1 MKIWAGR
8 LQEASS
14 RRNEGT
20 MAKKKQR
27 VKPPKKAPREHQP
40 DKAVVYILGDSPMVE
55 EHIAL
60 CSSHGYAVVYDLDV
74 KSQTPQTFD
83 SGLVRKSAK
92 IPSNVSFALELTNID
107 LEKKRK
113 NLEALDKAL
122 PVNIAIA
129 SSSVT
134 VSATEQ
140 SSWINHKSRLVGICS
155 LPTLS
160 KASLVE
166 VAPTVFSP
174 AETIQVVQRFFG
186 SIGKEIELVQDR
198 VGMVFPRI
206 VCQII
211 NEAAFALQEE
221 IATPQDIDLAMKLGA
236 DFPEGPIEWADKL
249 GMQQVYAVLS
259 ALHRD
264 LGEDRYRVSPLLRQ
278 MALSGTWWKKK

>member
-1 MKIWAGR
+1 
-8 LQEASS
+8 
-14 RRNEGT
+14 
-20 MAKKKQR
+20 MAKKKQK
-27 VKPPKKAPREHQP
+27 VKSPQKSPPVYQP
-40 DKAVVYILGDSPMVE
+40 KRAIVYVVGDSPMVE
-55 EHIAL
+55 EYIAL
-60 CSSHGYAVVYDLDV
+60 CSSHGYVVLYDLGE
-74 KSQTPQTFD
+74 KSQTPQSFD
-83 SGLVRKSAK
+83 PSLVRKSAK

-122 PVNIAIA
+122 PVITAIV

-140 SSWINHKSRLVGICS
+140 SLWINHKSRLVGFCA

-160 KASLVE
+160 KTSLVE

-174 AETIQVVQRFFG
+174 AETIQVVQRFFT
-186 SIGKEIELVQDR
+186 SVGKEIELVQDR

-236 DFPEGPIEWADKL
+236 NYPLGPIEWADKL
-249 GMQQVYAVLS
+249 GMQQVHAVLS

-264 LGEDRYRVSPLLRQ
+264 LGEGRYRISPLLRQ
-278 MALSGTWWKKK
+278 MALSGTWWKRM

>member
-1 MKIWAGR
+1 
-8 LQEASS
+8 
-14 RRNEGT
+14 
-20 MAKKKQR
+20 MAKKKSRTRRPEVMPR
-27 VKPPKKAPREHQP
+27 VHQP
-40 DKAVVYILGDSPMVE
+40 EKAVVYILGDSPMVE
-55 EHIAL
+55 EYIVL
-60 CSSHGYAVVYDLDV
+60 CSSHGYAVAYDAEGIGAVDASLA
-74 KSQTPQTFD
+74 
-83 SGLVRKSAK
+83 RKTAK
-92 IPSNVSFALELTNID
+92 MPENVSFALELTNID

-122 PVNIAIA
+122 PVTTAIV

-140 SSWINHKSRLVGICS
+140 SSWIHHKSRLVGFCS

-160 KASLVE
+160 TASLVE

-174 AETIQVVQRFFG
+174 AETIQVVQRFFK
-186 SIGKEIELVQDR
+186 SVGKEIELVQDR

-211 NEAAFALQEE
+211 NEAAFVLQEE
-221 IATPQDIDLAMKLGA
+221 VASPQDIDLAMKLGA
-236 DFPEGPIEWADKL
+236 NFPFGPIEWADKL

-264 LGEDRYRVSPLLRQ
+264 LGEERYRISPLLRQ
-278 MALSGTWWKKK
+278 MALSGSWWKRM

>member
-1 MKIWAGR
+1 
-8 LQEASS
+8 
-14 RRNEGT
+14 
-20 MAKKKQR
+20 MAKKKQ
-27 VKPPKKAPREHQP
+27 KAKSPQKSPPVHQP
-40 DKAVVYILGDSPMVE
+40 EKAIVYVVGDSPMVE
-55 EHIAL
+55 EYIAL
-60 CSSHGYAVVYDLDV
+60 CSSHRYAVVYDV
-74 KSQTPQTFD
+74 AGNSQIPQTFD
-83 SGLVRKSAK
+83 AKGVRQSAK
-92 IPSNVSFALELTNID
+92 IPNNVSFALELTNID

-122 PVNIAIA
+122 PATTAIV

-140 SSWINHKSRLVGICS
+140 SSWISHKSRLVGFCA

-160 KASLVE
+160 KTSLVE

-174 AETIQVVQRFFG
+174 AETVQVVQRFFK
-186 SIGKEIELVQDR
+186 SVGKEIELVQDR

-206 VCQII
+206 ICQII

-236 DFPEGPIEWADKL
+236 NYPLGPIEWADRF

-264 LGEDRYRVSPLLRQ
+264 LGEDRYRISPLLRQ
-278 MALSGTWWKKK
+278 MALSGTWWKRT

>member
-1 MKIWAGR
+1 
-8 LQEASS
+8 
-14 RRNEGT
+14 
-20 MAKKKQR
+20 MAKRKQ
-27 VKPPKKAPREHQP
+27 KAKAPEKKLREHQSGR
-40 DKAVVYILGDSPMVE
+40 AIVYIVGDSPIVE
-55 EHIAL
+55 EYVAL
-60 CSSHGYAVVYDLDV
+60 CSSHGYAAIYDLDG
-74 KSQTPQTFD
+74 KSQILQNIDTR
-83 SGLVRKSAK
+83 LVRKSAQ
-92 IPSNVSFALELTNID
+92 IPRDVSFALELTNID
-107 LEKKRK
+107 PEKKRK
-113 NLEALDKAL
+113 NLEALDKTL
-122 PVNIAIA
+122 PVTTAIA

-140 SSWINHKSRLVGICS
+140 SSWINHKSRLVGFCA

-160 KASLVE
+160 KGSLVE

-174 AETIQVVQRFFG
+174 AETIQVVQRFFN
-186 SIGKEIELVQDR
+186 SLGKEIELVQDR

-236 DFPEGPIEWADKL
+236 NFPLGPIEWADKL

-278 MALSGTWWKKK
+278 MALGGTWWKKM

>member
-1 MKIWAGR
+1 
-8 LQEASS
+8 
-14 RRNEGT
+14 
-20 MAKKKQR
+20 MAKKKPRTKSPEKTPR
-27 VKPPKKAPREHQP
+27 VHQP
-40 DKAVVYILGDSPMVE
+40 EKAVVYIVGDSPMVE
-55 EHIAL
+55 EHVAL
-60 CSSHGYAVVYDLDV
+60 CSSHGYAVVYDLNG
-74 KSQTPQTFD
+74 KSQILQTVDASF
-83 SGLVRKSAK
+83 VRKSAK

-107 LEKKRK
+107 LEKKRR

-122 PVNIAIA
+122 PVTTAIV

-140 SSWINHKSRLVGICS
+140 SSWIDHKSRLMGFCS

-174 AETIQVVQRFFG
+174 TQTVEVVQKFFR
-186 SIGKEIELVQDR
+186 SVGKEIELVQDR

-221 IATPQDIDLAMKLGA
+221 IATPQDMDLAMKLGA
-236 DFPEGPIEWADKL
+236 DFPLGPIEWADKL

-264 LGEDRYRVSPLLRQ
+264 LGEDRYRISPLLRQ
-278 MALSGTWWKKK
+278 MALSGTWWKRM

>member
-1 MKIWAGR
+1 VRAGR
-8 LQEASS
+8 LRKAAS

-27 VKPPKKAPREHQP
+27 AKPPKKEPRVHQP
-40 DKAVVYILGDSPMVE
+40 DKALVYILGDSPIVE
-55 EHIAL
+55 EYIAL
-60 CSSHGYAVVYDLDV
+60 CSSHGYVVLYDLEE
-74 KSQTPQTFD
+74 KGQTKQSFD
-83 SGLVRKSAK
+83 PRLVRKSAK

-122 PVNIAIA
+122 PVITAIV

-140 SSWINHKSRLVGICS
+140 SLWINHKSRLVGFCA

-160 KASLVE
+160 KTSLVE

-174 AETIQVVQRFFG
+174 AETIQVVQRFFT
-186 SIGKEIELVQDR
+186 SVGKEIELVQDR

-236 DFPEGPIEWADKL
+236 NYPLGPIEWADKL

-264 LGEDRYRVSPLLRQ
+264 LGEGRYRISPLLRQ
-278 MALSGTWWKKK
+278 MALSGTWWKRM

>member
-1 MKIWAGR
+1 M
-8 LQEASS
+8 
-14 RRNEGT
+14 T
-20 MAKKKQR
+20 KKKQR
-27 VKPPKKAPREHQP
+27 AKAPAKKLREHHP
-40 DKAVVYILGDSPMVE
+40 DKAIVYIVGDSPMVE
-55 EHIAL
+55 EHVAL
-60 CSSHGYAVVYDLDV
+60 CSSHGYAVVYDLNG
-74 KSQTPQTFD
+74 KSQILQTVD
-83 SGLVRKSAK
+83 SSFVRKSAK

-107 LEKKRK
+107 LERKRK

-122 PVNIAIA
+122 PVTAAIT

-140 SSWINHKSRLVGICS
+140 SSWIHHKSRLVGLCA

-174 AETIQVVQRFFG
+174 AETIQVVQRFFQ
-186 SIGKEIELVQDR
+186 SVGKEIELVQDR

-206 VCQII
+206 ICQII

-221 IATPQDIDLAMKLGA
+221 IAVPQDIDLAMRQGA
-236 DFPEGPIEWADKL
+236 NFPFGPIEWADRL

-259 ALHRD
+259 ALHQD
-264 LGEDRYRVSPLLRQ
+264 LGGDRYRISPLLRQ
-278 MALSGTWWKKK
+278 MALSGTWWKRM

>member
-1 MKIWAGR
+1 VTKKRPKAKPQKR
-8 LQEASS
+8 E
-14 RRNEGT
+14 RRDQT
-20 MAKKKQR
+20 
-27 VKPPKKAPREHQP
+27 P
-40 DKAVVYILGDSPMVE
+40 DRAVVYIIGDSPIVE
-55 EHIAL
+55 EYASL
-60 CSSHGYAVVYDLDV
+60 CTSRGYAVFFCLN
-74 KSQTPQTFD
+74 KETRID
-83 SGLVRKSAK
+83 SKLESKNIRKTST
-92 IPSNVSFALELTNID
+92 IPRNVSFALELTNID

-122 PVNIAIA
+122 PVTTAIV

-140 SSWINHKSRLVGICS
+140 SSWINHKSRLVGFCA

-174 AETIQVVQRFFG
+174 AETIQVVQKFFR
-186 SIGKEIELVQDR
+186 SVGKEIELVQDR

-221 IATPQDIDLAMKLGA
+221 IATPQDIDLAMKL
-236 DFPEGPIEWADKL
+236 
-249 GMQQVYAVLS
+249 
-259 ALHRD
+259 
-264 LGEDRYRVSPLLRQ
+264 
-278 MALSGTWWKKK
+278 